1 MESNLFTE
9 HKGKMPAD
17 FKDNKKS
24 FKIFNQTNKLEK
36 YRKEEDNNGIPENGF
51 EKSEDSPRKPS
62 DDVFF
67 ENHQNGFDNKNEIDE
82 NKLESY
88 HLESYFPK
96 FRNGDSD
103 SFGSND
109 QAKEKDFSSEE
120 IKDEQKFLTNKPFL
134 SLNREK
140 SNKNLKPANSAKL
153 PSSIISTTNLG
164 QGLTLPGKLTRHKSE
179 TKLKEK
185 VIDNNVLPESMKGM
199 GQEGIVRF
207 LKAKVKMLTEQLEII
222 QKDEKKHIEKIKG
235 GF

>member
-1 MESNLFTE
+1 MLFESKE
-9 HKGKMPAD
+9 S
-17 FKDNKKS
+17 KKS
-24 FKIFNQTNKLEK
+24 IKIFNQTNKFEK
-36 YRKEEDNNGIPENGF
+36 YRKEEETNGNHENGF
-51 EKSEDSPRKPS
+51 DKNDEPNGKSNEEI
-62 DDVFF
+62 FTF
-67 ENHQNGFDNKNEIDE
+67 ENHQNGFDKSEVDE

-88 HLESYFPK
+88 HFESYFPK
-96 FRNGDSD
+96 FRNGDDD
-103 SFGSND
+103 SFGSNE
-109 QAKEKDFSSEE
+109 QGKEKDMVNSEE
-120 IKDEQKFLTNKPFL
+120 VKDEQKFLSNKPFM

-140 SNKNLKPANSAKL
+140 SNKNLKPASSAKL

-235 GF
+235 GFGLWEVV